1 MPRLGHGSAITVEQ
15 IGAAAAGI
23 AERSADLAFAFAAV
37 TPADPTRFDYLFPD
51 LQNDPNALL
60 PVSAA
65 TVEHLKT
72 LGRAMRDTAPENQ
85 KNSKIPAA
93 YTYLGQFIDHDIT
106 LETVSATL
114 PELQDP
120 GLTPMT
126 PQQVKDTLFNTRT
139 ATLDLDSVYGVPA
152 PRLGSRMRIGNVSPT
167 GNNNPPLQRPA
178 GKTDDNDLPRDARS
192 ADPRI
197 DRSALIGDPRN
208 DENTIIAQLHLAFLL
223 AHNAVVA
230 QGMSFE
236 DARRSLRQH
245 YQWMVLHD
253 FLKKVCDPAIVD
265 GVIQNGPNFYKA
277 MEEPFFLPIEFS
289 VAAFRFGHTMVRAN
303 YNFNVNFAVPGPI
316 PASLGFLFTFTA
328 LSGQLGFP
336 GGDFDTLPEN
346 WIIEWER
353 FFPAGV
359 NVARR
364 LDTHLVEPLFQLTN
378 SLGEP
383 ETAGGEDAQRLAVR
397 NLLRGYL
404 LRMPTG
410 QAVATALG
418 ISPMTPAEI
427 ETAADSADQ
436 VDVLRA
442 SGFNARTPLWYYLL
456 AEANSPGPQGNHL
469 GPVGSTL
476 LAEIFVG
483 LVQRSED
490 SILRSKYPWQPT
502 LGSNGRFE
510 LADLLRLAGRLQ

>member
-1 MPRLGHGSAITVEQ
+1 MPRLGHGSAITLDE
-15 IGAAAAGI
+15 IRAAAARI
-23 AERSADLAFAFAAV
+23 AERSADLPFAFAAV
-37 TPADPTRFDYLFPD
+37 TPADPTRFDYLFAD
-51 LQNDPNALL
+51 LQHDPAALL
-60 PVSAA
+60 PESVA
-65 TVEHLKT
+65 TVQHLKE
-72 LGRAMRDTAPENQ
+72 LGRAMRDTSPDDK
-85 KNSKIPAA
+85 KNSSVPAA

-106 LETVSATL
+106 LESASATL
-114 PELQDP
+114 PQLQHP
-120 GLTPMT
+120 GLTPLT

-152 PRLGSRMRIGNVSPT
+152 ARVGQRMKIGSVSLT
-167 GNNNPPLQRPA
+167 GSSLPPQKRPD
-178 GKTDDNDLPRDARS
+178 GKTDDNDLPRDMKS
-192 ADPRI
+192 PDPRI

-208 DENTIIAQLHLAFLL
+208 DENTIVSQLHLAFLL
-223 AHNAVVA
+223 AHNAIVA
-230 QGMSFE
+230 QGKSFE
-236 DARRSLRQH
+236 DARRLLRQH

-253 FLKKVCDPAIVD
+253 FLKRVCDPAIVD
-265 GVIQNGPNFYKA
+265 RVIQNGPTFYKA
-277 MEEPFFLPIEFS
+277 MEEPFFLPVEFS

-303 YNFNVNFAVPGPI
+303 YNFNENFQLPGAI

-336 GGDFDTLPEN
+336 GNEFDTLPEN

-364 LDTHLVEPLFQLTN
+364 FDTQLVEPLFQLTN
-378 SLGEP
+378 SLGKP
-383 ETAGGEDAQRLAVR
+383 ETEGGDDAKRLAVR

-410 QAVATALG
+410 QAVAGKLGLTPLTA
-418 ISPMTPAEI
+418 AEI
-427 ETAADSADQ
+427 ETAADDPAQ
-436 VDVLRA
+436 VAILQA
-442 SGFNARTPLWYYLL
+442 SGFNTRTPLWYYIL
-456 AEANSPGPQGNHL
+456 AEANGSGSQGQHL

-490 SILRSKYPWQPT
+490 SILRSSCPWQPT

-510 LADLLRLAGRLQ
+510 LPDLLRLAGRLA